1 MKDKK
6 EKFKFEDWE
15 YFSKALYLRFLEF
28 KIMIEIKKDENVTNN
43 LRTNNKNTEFIMIEN
58 KRKIIMNVIWNSN
71 IIKRFS
77 VIFKYRIQ

>member
-15 YFSKALYLRFLEF
+15 YFLKALYLRFLEF

-58 KRKIIMNVIWNSN
+58 KRKIIMNVI
-71 IIKRFS
+71 
-77 VIFKYRIQ
+77 

>member
-43 LRTNNKNTEFIMIEN
+43 LKTNNKNTEFIMIEN
-58 KRKIIMNVIWNSN
+58 KRKIIMNVI
-71 IIKRFS
+71 
-77 VIFKYRIQ
+77 

>member
-6 EKFKFEDWE
+6 EKFKFKDWE

-58 KRKIIMNVIWNSN
+58 KRKIIMNVI
-71 IIKRFS
+71 
-77 VIFKYRIQ
+77 

>member
-58 KRKIIMNVIWNSN
+58 KRKIIMNVI
-71 IIKRFS
+71 
-77 VIFKYRIQ
+77 

>member
-15 YFSKALYLRFLEF
+15 YFSKALY
-28 KIMIEIKKDENVTNN
+28 MIEIKKDENVTNN

-58 KRKIIMNVIWNSN
+58 KRKIIMNVI
-71 IIKRFS
+71 
-77 VIFKYRIQ
+77 

>member
-58 KRKIIMNVIWNSN
+58 KKKIIMNVI
-71 IIKRFS
+71 
-77 VIFKYRIQ
+77 

>member
-28 KIMIEIKKDENVTNN
+28 KIMIEIKKNENVTNN

-58 KRKIIMNVIWNSN
+58 KRKIIMNVI
-71 IIKRFS
+71 
-77 VIFKYRIQ
+77 

>member
-43 LRTNNKNTEFIMIEN
+43 LRMNNKNTEFIMIEN
-58 KRKIIMNVIWNSN
+58 KRKIIMNVI
-71 IIKRFS
+71 
-77 VIFKYRIQ
+77 

>member
-15 YFSKALYLRFLEF
+15 YFSKALYLKFLEF

-58 KRKIIMNVIWNSN
+58 KRKIIMNVI
-71 IIKRFS
+71 
-77 VIFKYRIQ
+77 

>member
-6 EKFKFEDWE
+6 EKFKFEEWE

-58 KRKIIMNVIWNSN
+58 KRKIIMNVI
-71 IIKRFS
+71 
-77 VIFKYRIQ
+77 

>member
-28 KIMIEIKKDENVTNN
+28 KIMIEIKKDENVINN

-58 KRKIIMNVIWNSN
+58 KRKIIMNVI
-71 IIKRFS
+71 
-77 VIFKYRIQ
+77 

>member
-43 LRTNNKNTEFIMIEN
+43 LRILK
-58 KRKIIMNVIWNSN
+58 
-71 IIKRFS
+71 
-77 VIFKYRIQ
+77 